1 MRGICWDHVFGRRN
15 NACFRWWAGISVGS
29 PSVTD
34 DNDHSLFYWMT
45 GHKLL
50 CERVDRH
57 RRRYEQCAG
66 FSGVVS
72 LDVNIDR
79 KHFIGWFTI
88 RFISQMSL
96 TWTDKLLNA
105 FKRNRSYDKHDCL
118 PHLPQCIRVYLP
130 RADSRFPPLSHFLS
144 TKTCLPAA
152 KWRRINLTNENKYR
166 QRCLTL
172 IKAGSRTQR
181 EDWCTTSRV
190 FWVCRWPVF
199 YPDVS
204 LWALIMRIYSWP
216 LVLDAGHTHQLQKHE
231 QRGLFLTLYWGSQC
245 LKSRFNER
253 LKASLSFVVYAD
265 TLFARSFVI
274 KTLLIVLLQWAILH
288 TCNP

>member
-1 MRGICWDHVFGRRN
+1 MFLEGGIMHAFADERELVLARHLWQMITITRCFTEWLDINCCVRESIGIAADMN
-15 NACFRWWAGISVGS
+15 NVQVSAASFHWMWILTGSILLVDLQFVLFLKWVWHGLIS
-29 PSVTD
+29 
-34 DNDHSLFYWMT
+34 FWMP
-45 GHKLL
+45 
-50 CERVDRH
+50 
-57 RRRYEQCAG
+57 
-66 FSGVVS
+66 
-72 LDVNIDR
+72 
-79 KHFIGWFTI
+79 
-88 RFISQMSL
+88 
-96 TWTDKLLNA
+96 LNA
-105 FKRNRSYDKHDCL
+105 TEATINMTVCRISHNAFVFICRELTHAR
-118 PHLPQCIRVYLP
+118 
-130 RADSRFPPLSHFLS
+130 RFPPLSHFLS